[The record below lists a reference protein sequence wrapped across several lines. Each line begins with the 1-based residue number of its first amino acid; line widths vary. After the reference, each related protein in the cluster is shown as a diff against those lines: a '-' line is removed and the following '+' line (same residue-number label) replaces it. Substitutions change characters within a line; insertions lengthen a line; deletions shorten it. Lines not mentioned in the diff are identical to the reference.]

1 MVISVELADQIH
13 PCDTMPI
20 NLIGEAERAVG
31 HNPSLARTGVY
42 GAGVFPS
49 ALVTK
54 QQAYQRFER
63 TAARIDP
70 ELILLV
76 RVSGEAMPDP
86 RPSLVRHLGEGQ
98 NVQDCSSRPG
108 RWRRWSAPGRL
119 WSGSLMSDLDVIA
132 GHCVQPTLSPATGPC
147 PTV

>member
-86 RPSLVRHLGEGQ
+86 RPLACKAYSARVRT
-98 NVQDCSSRPG
+98 SRTVHPVRADGVVGPRRVACG
-108 RWRRWSAPGRL
+108 RGR
-119 WSGSLMSDLDVIA
+119 
-132 GHCVQPTLSPATGPC
+132 
-147 PTV
+147 

>member
-20 NLIGEAERAVG
+20 NSIGEAERAVG

-49 ALVTK
+49 GLVTK
-54 QQAYQRFER
+54 QQAYQRFKR

-70 ELILLV
+70 ERILACRARAV
-76 RVSGEAMPDP
+76 VMPDP
-86 RPSLVRHLGEGQ
+86 
-98 NVQDCSSRPG
+98 
-108 RWRRWSAPGRL
+108 
-119 WSGSLMSDLDVIA
+119 
-132 GHCVQPTLSPATGPC
+132 
-147 PTV
+147 